1 MNVLR
6 TGVLVFASMAGIAVA
21 DLAEDSM
28 GTTAERALWEFQVLL
43 DGREIGYHRFDIRNQ
58 GDVEQVDIEARF
70 QVEFMF
76 ITAYRYEHDNLET
89 WQGDCL
95 QKIESSTDDN
105 GKQYEI
111 AGRAGDTGFMI
122 DRNDDTEALD
132 TGCLQ
137 TFAYW
142 NPDILRAQRLLNA
155 QTGEWKPVT
164 VEFAGT
170 VPFEVAGTS
179 VPAEE
184 YRLLIPDGAIRLWYQ
199 QGNSQWLGLETETAG
214 GRTLRYEPLALPQPP
229 RQAPEPDIA
238 QRTNAAPGITSP

>member
-1 MNVLR
+1 VNRIRVSALLLAGL
-6 TGVLVFASMAGIAVA
+6 TGTAVA
-21 DLAEDSM
+21 DLAEESL
-28 GTTAERALWEFQVLL
+28 GNASERALWEFQVLL
-43 DGREIGYHRFDIRNQ
+43 DGREIGYHRFDVMNQ
-58 GDVEQVDIEARF
+58 GDVEQVDIQARF
-70 QVEFMF
+70 EVEIMF

-105 GKQYEI
+105 GTHYEI
-111 AGRAGDTGFMI
+111 AGQAGDTGFTL

-132 TGCLQ
+132 TSCLQ

-164 VEFAGT
+164 VESVGAG
-170 VPFEVAGTS
+170 PFEVAGTS

-199 QGNSQWLGLETETAG
+199 QGNGQWLGLETETQG
-214 GRTLRYEPLALPQPP
+214 GRTLRYEPLSLPQPP
-229 RQAPEPDIA
+229 SRTREPSVA
-238 QRTNAAPGITSP
+238 QRLDSAPGMASP